1 MKINIRSAAVGLC
14 GAAFALAVA
23 AGTASATTV
32 PTWGQPH
39 LPGDQILQV
48 SKQGN
53 SISQTATATAKSTQ
67 FLPTNVNVA
76 PSLFSVGSN
85 DGGVKQGNVSS
96 ANANAQNDNQS
107 FQGNGVV
114 QAVQPVKGTP
124 GSPSKNRWGQQGGK
138 NHGQGNPCQPKRQP
152 KPYGPQG
159 PGPQGPG
166 PQGPQG
172 PGPQGPRASGSR
184 APGSSGSRA
193 SGSGSEL
200 DAELYSGQ
208 QHRAAGQRLVKEH
221 AVPADQRQ
229 RCAFALQRRLQ
240 RRQRDAGQRVE
251 RQRQRPEREPVVPGQ
266 WRRAERWRSLG

>member
-1 MKINIRSAAVGLC
+1 MKINIRSAVVGLC

-96 ANANAQNDNQS
+96 ANANAQNNNHS

-124 GSPSKNRWGQQGGK
+124 GSPSRNWWGQQGGK

-159 PGPQGPG
+159 PGPQGPQGPHG

-172 PGPQGPRASGSR
+172 PQGPRVLKVPRVQGLRVQGLRVQDLRVRVRARRRALLRATASGSR
-184 APGSSGSRA
+184 PAPR
-193 SGSGSEL
+193 
-200 DAELYSGQ
+200 
-208 QHRAAGQRLVKEH
+208 
-221 AVPADQRQ
+221 
-229 RCAFALQRRLQ
+229 
-240 RRQRDAGQRVE
+240 
-251 RQRQRPEREPVVPGQ
+251 
-266 WRRAERWRSLG
+266 RRARSSCRPTSTLRLRSSASAPTTAA